1 MTINIYFGDV
11 NEDLAITAAS
21 VDPRAYLIDQS
32 NYLEFINN
40 PPTDNVTVYMS
51 LGDLPKNTSE
61 VYRVL
66 DLADNIYFC
75 PPDKWSDNKDIDFS
89 NIVDSMH
96 GLSECILYNIDQQK
110 NNVYNLDLS
119 KYHKNLHTALVDSRK
134 TDSQQL
140 WISGCSISHGIGVNL
155 AQRYGQLLAD
165 SINLPVS
172 FLTEPGSSISWA
184 VDQLVRSDIRANDI
198 VVLGLTNDSR
208 FPYWTRDNKVWHV
221 NSNPQGY
228 KSHLPFTNLTT
239 DIINRLITDDNCFY
253 QSIIKIEQLINF
265 CRKLNIKLLILG
277 LLSSDELGLHFNN
290 TAEFINYKNLKFSDN
305 YIDLGTDNQHP
316 GIKQHQL
323 FADYCQLAL
332 KKLNYI

>member
-11 NEDLAITAAS
+11 SEDIATVA
-21 VDPRAYLIDQS
+21 VGKDPRAYLIDQS
-32 NYLEFINN
+32 NYHEFVNK
-40 PPTDNVTVYMS
+40 PPTNNTTVYMS
-51 LGDLPKNTSE
+51 LGDLPKNVGE
-61 VYRVL
+61 IYQVL

-75 PPDKWSDNKDIDFS
+75 PPANWSDNKSIDLT
-89 NIVDSMH
+89 NIVNSMH
-96 GLSECILYNIDQQK
+96 GMSEYILYNINQQK

-119 KYHKNLHTALVDSRK
+119 KYHRNSFTDLIDSRK
-134 TDSQQL
+134 TDNQQL
-140 WISGCSISHGIGVNL
+140 WIAGCSMSHGIGVNPT
-155 AQRYGQLLAD
+155 QRYGQLLAEY
-165 SINLPVS
+165 INLPVS
-172 FLTEPGSSISWA
+172 FLTDPGSSISWA
-184 VDQLVRSDIRANDI
+184 VDQLVRSDIRSGDI
-198 VVLGLTNDSR
+198 VVLGATADSR

-228 KSHLPFTNLTT
+228 KDHLPFTNLTT

-277 LLSSDELGLHFNN
+277 LLSSDELVLHFNN
-290 TAEFINYKNLKFSDN
+290 TTEFVNYKNLKFPDN

-316 GIKQHQL
+316 GPKQHQL
-323 FADYCQLAL
+323 FADFCQQTL